1 MGIAVLHRDL
11 LQPGEMCYGGGYYQ
25 FDYVSNRLLLTGE
38 STDFGVPRWNWLDEL
53 HILEVYRGL
62 RIVYVPTTRSWEDDV
77 DISADMKIVYDQ

>member
-38 STDFGVPRWNWLDEL
+38 STDFGVPRWD
-53 HILEVYRGL
+53 
-62 RIVYVPTTRSWEDDV
+62 
-77 DISADMKIVYDQ
+77 